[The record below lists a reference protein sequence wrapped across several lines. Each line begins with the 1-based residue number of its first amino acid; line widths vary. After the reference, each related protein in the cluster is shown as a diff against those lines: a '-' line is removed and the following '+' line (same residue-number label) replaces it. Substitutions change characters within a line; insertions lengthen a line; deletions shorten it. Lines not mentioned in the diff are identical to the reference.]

1 MGRIGPFSDF
11 YPIRHFDGLR
21 FNRERSGN
29 QSGWQRSSLGKLMM
43 HSAAIQLPV
52 QHLSVRLPWH
62 DSGWSGTVCNA
73 PSKNSWCMVLKRI
86 REERNSAA
94 EEDVAGGA
102 WSDLSEAALPACL
115 TERGAAL
122 NAKPYSLRSRHPFAD
137 TSAETHGH
145 FAENEFRLPAYS
157 LQTIPFR
164 WTRKYDAQAI
174 ADELGL
180 PFDLSREPQL
190 AFETVWVNDF
200 VNQQIMLDTFFS
212 ALVPEKSLVFLYAK
226 RTPLTDDPS
235 RVLVGVGRVTSVGR
249 AQEHAYS
256 EDAAGKLRGLMWERA
271 VSHSIRPDGFDGFV
285 LPYQELL
292 ALTERDGT
300 IDPSE
305 FVAFAPDEGF
315 EAFSNVAEHVDHDV
329 AIASL
334 LSLADKVRVIAKH
347 ISGAWDRHLEWISE
361 RLSEL
366 WQLRGA
372 FPGLGSALHAFEI
385 RYGTL
390 LAMDLAQR
398 YCVDGRW
405 EEDPW
410 ALVSRAF
417 EDPTGVLSPQVASQV
432 QPFDGKR
439 LSVLPGERLE
449 LLKLL
454 SRFNLTIEQASRF
467 FNAESREDLTDEE
480 ILRNPYR
487 LFETDRHTL
496 EPVTIGTIDR
506 GMFPDQ
512 SVRQAFPLPEISR
525 LEGDQDPRRVR
536 ALAVH
541 VLADAEARGHTLL
554 PVDQVLQGIRE
565 LELDP
570 PCRPSTDLLS
580 LLDPVMAPEIVDASL
595 SDGTR
600 AWQFGQRQKIDDLLR
615 QQVSRRRKGRRHE
628 TGHAWRDLV
637 NQSLGDMP
645 DDHDETALEE
655 LARREKAAALEEL
668 FSARFSLLLGPA
680 GTGKTR
686 LLQMLCDLPEVRGD
700 GILLLAPTGKARV
713 QMQRNIEGLK
723 ALTIAQFLLP
733 DRFNPETQQY
743 RLSNAPK
750 VESAGTVLIDEASM
764 VTEDMLAAVFD
775 ALKGPKRVILVGDHR
790 QLPPIG
796 AGRPLVDLE
805 RELRP
810 WDSDREPPFPRV
822 GPGYTELTVHRRQT
836 GKGNKGRDDLLFAT
850 WFTDEAPDPGA
861 DEIWARMALGETD
874 GHVEVRCWQTDEE
887 LKDQI
892 VEALIRHIS
901 EIEHHHD
908 ERGFGISLGGEGTDK
923 GVFFNAT
930 WAEQNRV
937 GSAARCESW
946 QLLTPVRGKGHGVE
960 ELNRFLHERF
970 RKQALKFSE
979 GRRPRTPR
987 PSGAERIIY
996 GDKVISTTNK
1006 KRSVL
1011 GGRKELVSNGE
1022 IGIVVGRTEFK
1033 KKHYNTPERLE
1044 VEFRTQLGNTFVYWP
1059 NDFGDDSAVALE
1071 LAYALTVHK
1080 SQGSQFDQVFV
1091 VIPQPCF
1098 ILGRELLYTA
1108 LTRQVDRV
1116 MLFVQGQ
1123 PSDLRA
1129 YTSSKYSEVARRYTN
1144 LFAAPDMLADPTG
1157 AFLERRLIHRTAR
1170 GELVRSISE
1179 VVVADALNAEGI
1191 DYQYEKALRGTDGV
1205 ERYPDFTAEDPAT
1218 GVTVYWEHLGM
1229 LSDPTYAARWEKK
1242 LKWYKEAM
1250 HLEPNG
1256 SENDK
1261 GERLVTSEN
1270 RLDGA
1275 IDSARIRQQVRDV
1288 FEL

>member
-1 MGRIGPFSDF
+1 
-11 YPIRHFDGLR
+11 
-21 FNRERSGN
+21 
-29 QSGWQRSSLGKLMM
+29 M
-43 HSAAIQLPV
+43 HKGARQLPLR
-52 QHLSVRLPWH
+52 HLSVRLPWH
-62 DSGWSGTVCNA
+62 DTGWYGTVCNH

-86 REERNSAA
+86 REEREDAA
-94 EEDVAGGA
+94 EEVVAGRA
-102 WSDLSEAALPACL
+102 WSDLSEAELPACL
-115 TERGAAL
+115 TERGAVL
-122 NAKPYSLRSRHPFAD
+122 NARAYSLRSRHPFAE
-137 TSAETHGH
+137 SSVETHGH
-145 FAENEFRLPAYS
+145 FAENEFRLPPYS
-157 LQTIPFR
+157 VQTIPFR
-164 WTRKYDAQAI
+164 WTRKDDAQTI
-174 ADELGL
+174 ADELAL
-180 PFDLSREPQL
+180 PFDLAQEPEL
-190 AFETVWVNDF
+190 AFETVWINDF

-212 ALVPEKSLVFLYAK
+212 ALAPEKSLVFLYAK
-226 RTPLTDDPS
+226 RTPLTDDPR
-235 RVLVGVGRVTSVGR
+235 RVLVGVGRITSVGP

-256 EDAAGKLRGLMWERA
+256 DDAAGKLRGLMWERA
-271 VSHSIRPDGFDGFV
+271 ISHSIRPDGFDGFV

-292 ALTERDGT
+292 ALAERDGS

-305 FVAFAPDEGF
+305 FVAFAPEEGF
-315 EAFSNVAEHVDHDV
+315 QAFSNVAEHVDHDL

-347 ISGAWDRHLEWISE
+347 IPGAWDRHLEWISE
-361 RLSEL
+361 RLSGL
-366 WQLRGA
+366 WHLRGA

-405 EEDPW
+405 TEDPW
-410 ALVSRAF
+410 VLVSCAF
-417 EDPTGVLSPQVASQV
+417 DDPTGVLSPQVASQV

-439 LSVLPGERLE
+439 LAALPSERLE

-454 SRFNLTIEQASRF
+454 SRFSLTIEQASRF
-467 FNAESREDLTDEE
+467 FNTEGREGLTDEE
-480 ILRNPYR
+480 ILHNPYR
-487 LFETDRHTL
+487 LFETDRHRL
-496 EPVTIGTIDR
+496 EAVTIGTIDR

-512 SVRQAFPLPEISR
+512 SVREAFPLPEISR

-570 PCRPSTDLLS
+570 PCRPNKDLLP
-580 LLDPVMAPEIVDASL
+580 LLDQAMVPEIVDASL

-600 AWQFGQRQKIDDLLR
+600 AWQFGQRHKIDDLLR

-628 TGHAWRDLV
+628 TCHAWRELV

-645 DDHDETALEE
+645 NDHDEAAVEE
-655 LARREKAAALEEL
+655 LARTEKAAALEEL

-733 DRFNPETQQY
+733 DRFDPETQQY

-750 VESAGTVLIDEASM
+750 VESAGTVIIDEASM

-775 ALKGPKRVILVGDHR
+775 ALKGPKRIMLVGDHR

-796 AGRPLVDLE
+796 AGRPLVDLA

-810 WDSDREPPFPRV
+810 WENDREPPFPRV

-836 GKGNKGRDDLLFAT
+836 GKGKAGRDDLLLAS

-874 GHVEVRCWQTDEE
+874 GHVEVRRWQTDEE
-887 LKDQI
+887 LKNQLL
-892 VEALIRHIS
+892 EALVRHVP
-901 EIEHHHD
+901 EIEHHDD
-908 ERGFGISLGGEGTDK
+908 ERGFGISLGGEETDK
-923 GVFFNAT
+923 GVFFNST
-930 WAEQNRV
+930 WAERNRI

-970 RKQALKFSE
+970 RKQALRFSD

-987 PSGAERIIY
+987 PNGAERIIY

-1011 GGRKELVSNGE
+1011 GRRKELVSNGE
-1022 IGIVVGRTEFK
+1022 IGIVVGQTKFGNAWDGK
-1033 KKHYNTPERLE
+1033 TPERLD
-1044 VEFRTQLGNTFVYWP
+1044 VEFRTQPGNTFVYWP
-1059 NDFGDDSAVALE
+1059 GDFGDDGTVVLE

-1116 MLFVQGQ
+1116 VLFVQGQ

-1144 LFAAPDMLADPTG
+1144 LFTAPDMLVDPSG
-1157 AFLERRLIHRTAR
+1157 AFLERGLIHRTAR

-1179 VVVADALNAEGI
+1179 VVVADALSAEGI
-1191 DYQYEKALRGTDGV
+1191 DYHYEKALRGPDGV

-1229 LSDPTYAARWEKK
+1229 LSDSTYANRWEKK

-1250 HLEPNG
+1250 DLEPNG
-1256 SENDK
+1256 PENDK

-1275 IDSARIRQQVRDV
+1275 IDSAKIRQQVRDV

>member
-1 MGRIGPFSDF
+1 M
-11 YPIRHFDGLR
+11 H
-21 FNRERSGN
+21 RSA
-29 QSGWQRSSLGKLMM
+29 R
-43 HSAAIQLPV
+43 QLPV

-62 DSGWSGTVCNA
+62 DTGWTGAVCKA

-86 REERNSAA
+86 REERQDAA
-94 EEDVAGGA
+94 EEAMAGRT
-102 WSDLSEAALPACL
+102 WSEVGETELPACL

-122 NAKPYSLRSRHPFAD
+122 NAKAYSLRSRHPFAD
-137 TSAETHGH
+137 SSAETHGH
-145 FAENEFRLPAYS
+145 FAENEFRLPPYS

-164 WTRKYDAQAI
+164 WTRKEDAQAI
-174 ADELGL
+174 ADELAL
-180 PFDLSREPQL
+180 PFDLAREPQL

-212 ALVPEKSLVFLYAK
+212 ALAPEKSLVFLYAK
-226 RTPLTDDPS
+226 RTPLTDDPR
-235 RVLVGVGRVTSVGR
+235 RVLVGVGRIISVMP
-249 AQEHAYS
+249 AQEHAYND
-256 EDAAGKLRGLMWERA
+256 DAAGKLRGLMWERA
-271 VSHSIRPDGFDGFV
+271 VSHSIRPDGFNGFI

-292 ALTERDGT
+292 ALAERDGT

-315 EAFSNVAEHVDHDV
+315 EAFSNVAEHVNHDL

-410 ALVSRAF
+410 ALVSRAL
-417 EDPTGVLSPQVASQV
+417 EDPTRVLSPQVVSQV

-439 LSVLPGERLE
+439 LSALPGERLE

-467 FNAESREDLTDEE
+467 FNTQSRENLTDKE
-480 ILRNPYR
+480 ILHNPYR
-487 LFETDRHTL
+487 LFETDRHRL
-496 EPVTIGTIDR
+496 EAVTIGTIDR
-506 GMFPDQ
+506 GMFPDN
-512 SVRQAFPLPEISR
+512 SVREAFPLPEISR
-525 LEGDQDPRRVR
+525 LEGDQDPRRIR

-541 VLADAEARGHTLL
+541 VLANAETSGHTLL
-554 PVDQVLQGIRE
+554 PVDQVLQGICE

-570 PCRPSTDLLS
+570 PCRPSKDLLP
-580 LLDPVMAPEIVDASL
+580 LLDPTMAPEIVDASL
-595 SDGTR
+595 SDGMR
-600 AWQFGQRQKIDDLLR
+600 AWQFGQRRRINDLLR
-615 QQVSRRRKGRRHE
+615 QQVIRRRQGRRHE
-628 TGHAWRDLV
+628 VTYAWRELV
-637 NQSLGDMP
+637 DQSLGAMP
-645 DDHDETALEE
+645 EDHNERAVEE
-655 LARREKAAALEEL
+655 LARTEKAAALAEL
-668 FSARFSLLLGPA
+668 YSARFSLLLGPA

-743 RLSNAPK
+743 QLSSAPK
-750 VESAGTVLIDEASM
+750 VESAGTVIIDEASM

-775 ALKGPKRVILVGDHR
+775 ALKGPKRIILVGDHR

-796 AGRPLVDLE
+796 AGRPLVDLA

-810 WDSDREPPFPRV
+810 WDEQREPPFPRV

-836 GKGNKGRDDLLFAT
+836 GKGKAGRDDLLLAS

-861 DEIWARMALGETD
+861 DEIWARMALGQTD

-887 LKDQI
+887 LKNQL
-892 VEALIRHIS
+892 VEVLVQHVP
-901 EIEHHHD
+901 EIQGPND
-908 ERGFGISLGGEGTDK
+908 ERGFGISLGGEGTDQ

-930 WAEQNRV
+930 WAERNRI
-937 GSAARCESW
+937 GSASRCENW
-946 QLLTPVRGKGHGVE
+946 QLLTPVRSKGHGVE

-970 RKQALKFSE
+970 RKQALGFAA

-987 PSGAERIIY
+987 PNGAERIIY

-1006 KRSVL
+1006 KRGVL

-1022 IGIVVGRTEFK
+1022 IGVVVGQTKFGK
-1033 KKHYNTPERLE
+1033 AWDGKTPERLD
-1044 VEFRTQLGNTFVYWP
+1044 VEFRTQPGNTFVYWP
-1059 NDFGDDSAVALE
+1059 GDFGDDGTVVLE

-1080 SQGSQFDQVFV
+1080 SQGSQFGRVFV

-1098 ILGRELLYTA
+1098 ILGRELIYTA

-1116 MLFVQGQ
+1116 VLFVQGQ
-1123 PSDLRA
+1123 PSDIRA
-1129 YTSSKYSEVARRYTN
+1129 YTSSKYSEVARRFTN
-1144 LFAAPDMLADPTG
+1144 LFAAPDMLADPSGT
-1157 AFLERRLIHRTAR
+1157 FLERRLIHRTAR

-1179 VVVADALNAEGI
+1179 VVVADALHAEGI
-1191 DYQYEKALRGTDGV
+1191 DYHYEKGLRGADGV

-1229 LSDPTYAARWEKK
+1229 LSDPTYANRWKKK
-1242 LKWYKEAM
+1242 LEWYKDVM
-1250 HLEPNG
+1250 DLEPDG
-1256 SENDK
+1256 PENKK

-1275 IDSARIRQQVRDV
+1275 IDSAKIRQQVREV
-1288 FEL
+1288 FDL

>member
-1 MGRIGPFSDF
+1 
-11 YPIRHFDGLR
+11 
-21 FNRERSGN
+21 
-29 QSGWQRSSLGKLMM
+29 
-43 HSAAIQLPV
+43 
-52 QHLSVRLPWH
+52 
-62 DSGWSGTVCNA
+62 
-73 PSKNSWCMVLKRI
+73 MVLKRI

>member
-1 MGRIGPFSDF
+1 
-11 YPIRHFDGLR
+11 
-21 FNRERSGN
+21 
-29 QSGWQRSSLGKLMM
+29 MM
-43 HSAAIQLPV
+43 HSAAKQLPV

-62 DSGWSGTVCNA
+62 DTGWSGTVCNA

-86 REERNSAA
+86 REERNAAA
-94 EEDVAGGA
+94 EEDVAGSA
-102 WSDLSEAALPACL
+102 WSDLSEAELPACL
-115 TERGAAL
+115 AERGAAL

-137 TSAETHGH
+137 SSAETHGH
-145 FAENEFRLPAYS
+145 FAENEFRLPPYS
-157 LQTIPFR
+157 VQTIPFR
-164 WTRKYDAQAI
+164 WTRKDDAQAI

-180 PFDLSREPQL
+180 PFDPSREPQL

-226 RTPLTDDPS
+226 RTPLTDDPR

-315 EAFSNVAEHVDHDV
+315 DAFSNVAEHVDHDL

-334 LSLADKVRVIAKH
+334 LSLADKVHVIAKH

-439 LSVLPGERLE
+439 LSALPGERLE

-467 FNAESREDLTDEE
+467 FNTESREDLSDEE

-512 SVRQAFPLPEISR
+512 SVREAFPLPEISR

-536 ALAVH
+536 ALAIH

-570 PCRPSTDLLS
+570 PCRPSTDLLP
-580 LLDPVMAPEIVDASL
+580 LLDPVMAPVIVDASL

-600 AWQFGQRQKIDDLLR
+600 AWQFGQRQKTDDLLR
-615 QQVSRRRKGRRHE
+615 QQVSRRRTGRRHE
-628 TGHAWRDLV
+628 TVHAWRDLV
-637 NQSLGDMP
+637 DKSLGEMP
-645 DDHDETALEE
+645 DDHDETAVEE

-733 DRFNPETQQY
+733 DRFDPETQQY

-750 VESAGTVLIDEASM
+750 VESAGTVIIDEASM

-796 AGRPLVDLE
+796 AGRPLVDLA

-810 WDSDREPPFPRV
+810 WDSDSEPPFPRV

-836 GKGNKGRDDLLFAT
+836 GKGNKGRDDLLLAS

-887 LKDQI
+887 LKDQLL
-892 VEALIRHIS
+892 EALVQHVP
-901 EIEHHHD
+901 EIATDED
-908 ERGFGISLGGEGTDK
+908 ERGFAVSLGGVASES
-923 GVFFNAT
+923 GVFFNAA
-930 WAEQNRV
+930 WPERNRP
-937 GSAARCESW
+937 GASERCEAW

-970 RKQALKFSE
+970 RKQALRFAE
-979 GRRPRTPR
+979 ARRPRTPR
-987 PSGAERIIY
+987 PNGAERIIY
-996 GDKVISTTNK
+996 GDKVMSTTNAL
-1006 KRSVL
+1006 RGIL
-1011 GGRKELVSNGE
+1011 GRERALVSNGE
-1022 IGIVVGRTEFK
+1022 IGIVVGETRFG
-1033 KKHYNTPERLE
+1033 NRWNGRTPERLD
-1044 VEFRTQLGNTFVYWP
+1044 VEFGTQPGRTFVYWP
-1059 NDFGDDSAVALE
+1059 GDFGDDGTVALE

-1080 SQGSQFDQVFV
+1080 SQGSQFDRVFV

-1098 ILGRELLYTA
+1098 ILSRELIYTA
-1108 LTRQVDRV
+1108 LTRQVDGV
-1116 MLFVQGQ
+1116 VLFVQGQ
-1123 PSDLRA
+1123 PSDLRT
-1129 YTSSKYSEVARRYTN
+1129 YTSSRYSEVARRYTN
-1144 LFAAPDMLADPTG
+1144 LFAAPEMLADPSG
-1157 AFLERRLIHRTAR
+1157 AFLERGLIHRTAR

-1191 DYQYEKALRGTDGV
+1191 DYQYEKALRGADGI

-1229 LSDPTYAARWEKK
+1229 LSDPTYVSRWAKK
-1242 LKWYKEAM
+1242 LNWYDEVLG
-1250 HLEPNG
+1250 LEPNG
-1256 SENDK
+1256 PENGR

-1275 IDSARIRQQVRDV
+1275 IDSAKIRQQVREV
-1288 FEL
+1288 FDL

>member
-1 MGRIGPFSDF
+1 MI
-11 YPIRHFDGLR
+11 
-21 FNRERSGN
+21 
-29 QSGWQRSSLGKLMM
+29 
-43 HSAAIQLPV
+43 
-52 QHLSVRLPWH
+52 
-62 DSGWSGTVCNA
+62 
-73 PSKNSWCMVLKRI
+73 LKRI
-86 REERNSAA
+86 REEREVVA
-94 EEDVAGGA
+94 EEAVAGRA
-102 WSDLSEAALPACL
+102 WADLSEAELPACL
-115 TERGAAL
+115 AERGAPL
-122 NAKPYSLRSRHPFAD
+122 NAMAYSLRSRHPFAGS
-137 TSAETHGH
+137 SATTHGH
-145 FAENEFRLPAYS
+145 FAENEFRLPPYS
-157 LQTIPFR
+157 VQTIPFR
-164 WTRKYDAQAI
+164 WTRKEDAQAI
-174 ADELGL
+174 ADELAL
-180 PFDLSREPQL
+180 PFDLAREPQL

-200 VNQQIMLDTFFS
+200 VNQQIILDTFFS
-212 ALVPEKSLVFLYAK
+212 ALAPERSLVFLYTK
-226 RTPLTDDPS
+226 RTPLTDDPR
-235 RVLVGVGRVTSVGR
+235 RVLVGVGRITSVGP

-256 EDAAGKLRGLMWERA
+256 GDAGGKLRGLMWERP

-285 LPYQELL
+285 LPYQQLL
-292 ALTERDGT
+292 ALAERDGN

-315 EAFSNVAEHVDHDV
+315 EAFSNVAEHVDHDL

-347 ISGAWDRHLEWISE
+347 IPGAWDRHLEWISE

-398 YCVDGRW
+398 YSVDGRW
-405 EEDPW
+405 TEDPW

-417 EDPTGVLSPQVASQV
+417 ADPTAVLSPQVASHI

-439 LSVLPGERLE
+439 LSALPQERLE

-454 SRFNLTIEQASRF
+454 SRFGLTIEQASRF
-467 FNAESREDLTDEE
+467 FNTESRERLTDED

-487 LFETDRHTL
+487 LFETDRHRL
-496 EPVTIGTIDR
+496 DAVTIGTIDR

-512 SVRQAFPLPEISR
+512 SVREAFPLPEISR

-541 VLADAEARGHTLL
+541 VLSGAEATGHTLL
-554 PVDQVLQGIRE
+554 PVDQVLESIRE

-570 PCRPSTDLLS
+570 PCRPSTDLLP
-580 LLDPVMAPEIVDASL
+580 LLNPVMAPEIVDASL
-595 SDGTR
+595 SNGTR
-600 AWQFGQRQKIDDLLR
+600 AWQFGERRRIDDLLR
-615 QQVSRRRKGRRHE
+615 QQVSRRRKGRRHD
-628 TGHAWRDLV
+628 TGHAWRHLV
-637 NQSLGDMP
+637 DKSLGDMP
-645 DDHDETALEE
+645 EDHDEAAIEE
-655 LARREKAAALEEL
+655 LARTEKAAALQEL

-733 DRFNPETQQY
+733 ARFNPETQQY
-743 RLSNAPK
+743 RLADAPK
-750 VESAGTVLIDEASM
+750 VESAGTVVIDEASM

-775 ALKGPKRVILVGDHR
+775 ALKGPKRIILVGDHR

-796 AGRPLVDLE
+796 AGRPLVDLA
-805 RELRP
+805 REFRP
-810 WDSDREPPFPRV
+810 WDEDREPPFPRV
-822 GPGYTELTVHRRQT
+822 GPSYTELTVHRRQT
-836 GKGNKGRDDLLFAT
+836 GKGKAGRDDLLLAS

-861 DEIWARMALGETD
+861 DEIWARMALGKTD
-874 GHVEVRCWQTDEE
+874 GHVEVRRWQTDEE
-887 LKDQI
+887 LKDALL
-892 VEALIRHIS
+892 EALVRHVP
-901 EIEHHHD
+901 EIEHHED

-923 GVFFNAT
+923 GVFFNST
-930 WAEQNRV
+930 WAERNRS

-946 QLLTPVRGKGHGVE
+946 QLLTPVRGKGYGVE

-970 RKQALKFSE
+970 RKQALRFAE

-987 PSGAERIIY
+987 PNGAERIIY

-1011 GGRKELVSNGE
+1011 GGRRELVSNGE
-1022 IGIVVGRTEFK
+1022 VGIVVGRTEFK
-1033 KKHYNTPERLE
+1033 KQQYNTPERLE
-1044 VEFRTQLGNTFVYWP
+1044 VEFRTQPGNTFVYWP
-1059 NDFGDDSAVALE
+1059 GDFGDDGTVVLE

-1080 SQGSQFDQVFV
+1080 SQGSQFKQVFV

-1098 ILGRELLYTA
+1098 ILGRELIYTA

-1116 MLFVQGQ
+1116 VLFVQGQ

-1129 YTSSKYSEVARRYTN
+1129 YTSAKYSEVARRYTN
-1144 LFAAPDMLADPTG
+1144 LFADPDMLADPSGT
-1157 AFLERRLIHRTAR
+1157 FLERRLIHRTAR

-1191 DYQYEKALRGTDGV
+1191 DYHYEKGLRGADGV
-1205 ERYPDFTAEDPAT
+1205 ERYPDFTAEDPAS

-1229 LSDPTYAARWEKK
+1229 LSDPTYANRWEKK
-1242 LKWYKEAM
+1242 LKWYNEVMK
-1250 HLEPNG
+1250 LEPNG
-1256 SENDK
+1256 PENKK

-1270 RLDGA
+1270 RMDGA
-1275 IDSARIRQQVRDV
+1275 IDSAQIRQQVRDV
-1288 FEL
+1288 FDL